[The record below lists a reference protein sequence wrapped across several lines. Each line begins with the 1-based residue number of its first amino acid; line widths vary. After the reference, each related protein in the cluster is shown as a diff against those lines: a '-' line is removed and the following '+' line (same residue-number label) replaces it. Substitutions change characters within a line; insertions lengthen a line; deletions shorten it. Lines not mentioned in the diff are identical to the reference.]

1 MNAAVTKALVIHA
14 PHDLRLEEQPVA
26 PLGPKEDRKSVV

>member
-26 PLGPKEDRKSVV
+26 PLGRGR